1 VNCVKR
7 RKELFTNTYYK
18 TSEYPKIRNAQLF
31 AWPVYSWEVYLS
43 SPKGRSLNLFEK
55 TILELIR
62 VTGGRNLTVAQI
74 AQWLSLE
81 DDMVS
86 YILTATM
93 QPNGW
98 LDKNFKI
105 TADGIKLLDSEEI
118 AEMTSAL
125 IFQCA
130 VTGKWLPRIAYQ
142 FTEVQPVGIDKKL
155 AFKLSRATDR
165 TTRPYRVQHR
175 IKGAQQPGD
184 DMLNDIVT
192 KDSDARWIAFNVRND
207 IDIPAKS
214 SDKVILSPKSAH
226 AAYLMV
232 WAEQSSGYKFD
243 FIDPFELSN
252 TPTWLD
258 ELFNQACNDLPKM
271 GQFALSKF
279 NPENEKLTYAENLK
293 LMQEKARLEV
303 LIEYPNAQRISDLID
318 PLYELINDKQK
329 LASSNGKD
337 FSLNRGIV
345 TSSGSL
351 IETVCEA
358 LLKVYTYKGIHR
370 LPSKN
375 QNDKKEQIEKLLKQA
390 ANLSTDQVDTIL
402 NVQPD
407 KIYATARGWNT
418 SLRAMLATIFLSMK
432 DYPHHP
438 MKLVLNDRLLFQ
450 DIYDLSKKRDQASH
464 KNPPKFSGK
473 QALHYIN
480 VVDKFLKTILAD

>member
-1 VNCVKR
+1 
-7 RKELFTNTYYK
+7 LFANTYYK
-18 TSEYPKIRNAQLF
+18 TSQYPESRNKQLF
-31 AWPVYSWEVYLS
+31 IWPVYSWEVYLS

-62 VTGGRNLTVAQI
+62 VTGGRNLTIVQI
-74 AQWLSLE
+74 AEWLSLE
-81 DDMVS
+81 EDMVS

-105 TADGIKLLDSEEI
+105 TAEGIKLLDSEEI
-118 AEMTSAL
+118 TEMTSAL

-142 FTEVQPVGIDKKL
+142 FTEVQPVGIDKNFV
-155 AFKLSRATDR
+155 FKLSRATDK
-165 TTRPYRVQHR
+165 TARPYRVKHC
-175 IKGAQQPGD
+175 IKGAQQPD
-184 DMLNDIVT
+184 DDILNDIVK

-207 IDIPAKS
+207 IDSPAKS
-214 SDKVILSPKSAH
+214 SDKVILSPKSGH
-226 AAYLMV
+226 AVYLMV
-232 WAEQSSGYKFD
+232 WADQSSSYKFD
-243 FIDPFELSN
+243 FIDPFRLSN
-252 TPTWLD
+252 KPTWLN
-258 ELFNQACNDLPKM
+258 EIFNQACNALPKM

-279 NPENEKLTYAENLK
+279 NPENEKLTYAENLQR
-293 LMQEKARLEV
+293 MQETARLEV
-303 LIEYPNAQRISDLID
+303 LIEYPNAQKISDLID

-358 LLKVYTYKGIHR
+358 LLKIYTYKGIHR
-370 LPSKN
+370 LPGKN
-375 QNDKKEQIEKLLKQA
+375 QSDKKEKIEKLLKQA
-390 ANLSTDQVDTIL
+390 ANLSADQIDTIL
-402 NVQPD
+402 NVQPE
-407 KIYATARGWNT
+407 KIYATAKGWNS

-450 DIYDLSKKRDQASH
+450 DIYDLSKKRDKASH

>member
-1 VNCVKR
+1 
-7 RKELFTNTYYK
+7 LFTNTYYK
-18 TSEYPKIRNAQLF
+18 TSEFPKVRNAQLF

-43 SPKGRSLNLFEK
+43 SPKGRTLNLFEK

-62 VTGGRNLTVAQI
+62 VTGGRNLTVAQL
-74 AQWLSLE
+74 AEWLSLE
-81 DDMVS
+81 EDMVS
-86 YILTATM
+86 YILTSTM

-98 LDKNFKI
+98 LDKDFKI
-105 TADGIKLLDSEEI
+105 TTEGINLLDSEEVT
-118 AEMTSAL
+118 EMTSAL

-142 FTEVQPVGIDKKL
+142 FTEVQPVGIDKNL

-165 TTRPYRVQHR
+165 TARPYRVKHC
-175 IKGAQQPGD
+175 IKGAQQPD
-184 DMLNDIVT
+184 DLMLNDIVK
-192 KDSDARWIAFNVRND
+192 KDRDARWVAFNVRD
-207 IDIPAKS
+207 DLDIPDKS
-214 SDKVILSPKSAH
+214 SDKVILSPKSGH

-232 WAEQSSGYKFD
+232 WADQSSGYKFD
-243 FIDPFELSN
+243 FIDPFGLSH
-252 TPTWLD
+252 TPTWLN
-258 ELFNQACNDLPKM
+258 ELFNQACNDLPRM

-279 NPENEKLTYAENLK
+279 NPENEELTYAENLQ

-303 LIEYPNAQRISDLID
+303 LIEYPSANKISGLVD

-351 IETVCEA
+351 IESICEA
-358 LLKVYTYKGIHR
+358 LLKIYTYKGIHR

-375 QNDKKEQIEKLLKQA
+375 QRDKKEQIESLLKQA
-390 ANLSTDQVDTIL
+390 AKFSPAQIDTIL
-402 NVQPD
+402 DVQPD
-407 KIYATARGWNT
+407 KIYATAKGWNT

-438 MKLVLNDRLLFQ
+438 MKLVLNDALLFQ

-464 KNPPKFSGK
+464 KNPPKFEGK

>member
-1 VNCVKR
+1 
-7 RKELFTNTYYK
+7 
-18 TSEYPKIRNAQLF
+18 
-31 AWPVYSWEVYLS
+31 VYSWEVYLS
-43 SPKGRSLNLFEK
+43 SPKGRTLNLFEK

-74 AQWLSLE
+74 AEWLSLE
-81 DDMVS
+81 EDMVS

-93 QPNGW
+93 QPSGW

-118 AEMTSAL
+118 NEMTSAL

-142 FTEVQPVGIDKKL
+142 FTEVQPIGLDKNL

-165 TTRPYRVQHR
+165 KAWPYRVNYC
-175 IKGAQQPGD
+175 IKGAQQPD
-184 DMLNDIVT
+184 DLMLNDIVK
-192 KDSDARWIAFNVRND
+192 KDSDARWVAFNVRDD
-207 IDIPAKS
+207 IDIKGKS
-214 SDKVILSPKSAH
+214 SDKVILSPKSGH
-226 AAYLMV
+226 PAYLMI
-232 WAEQSSGYKFD
+232 WADQSSGYKFD
-243 FIDPFELSN
+243 FFDPFGLSH
-252 TPTWLD
+252 TPTWLN

-279 NPENEKLTYAENLK
+279 NPENEKLTYTESVK
-293 LMQEKARLEV
+293 LMQEKARFEV
-303 LIEYPNAQRISDLID
+303 LVEYPSAHKISELID

-337 FSLNRGIV
+337 FSLNKLIII
-345 TSSGSL
+345 SCGSL
-351 IETVCEA
+351 IESVCAA
-358 LLKVYTYKGIHR
+358 LLNIYAYKGIHR
-370 LPSKN
+370 LPHKN
-375 QNDKKEQIEKLLKQA
+375 QRDPKEQIEKLLKQA
-390 ANLSTDQVDTIL
+390 AKLSSDQVDTIL
-402 NVQPD
+402 DVQPG
-407 KIYATARGWNT
+407 KIYAAAKGWNS

-438 MKLVLNDRLLFQ
+438 MKLVLNDTLLFQ

-464 KNPPKFSGK
+464 KNPPKFEGK

>member
-1 VNCVKR
+1 M
-7 RKELFTNTYYK
+7 FTNTYYK
-18 TSEYPKIRNAQLF
+18 TSEFPKVRNAQLF

-43 SPKGRSLNLFEK
+43 SPKGRTLNLFEK

-74 AQWLSLE
+74 AEWLSLE
-81 DDMVS
+81 EDMVS

-118 AEMTSAL
+118 TEMTSAL

-142 FTEVQPVGIDKKL
+142 FTEEQPVGIDKNL

-165 TTRPYRVQHR
+165 TARPYRVKHC
-175 IKGAQQPGD
+175 IKGAQQPD
-184 DMLNDIVT
+184 DLMLNDIVK
-192 KDSDARWIAFNVRND
+192 KDSDARWVAFNVRDD
-207 IDIPAKS
+207 IDIQGKS
-214 SDKVILSPKSAH
+214 SDKVILSPKSGH

-232 WAEQSSGYKFD
+232 WADQSSGYKFD
-243 FIDPFELSN
+243 FIDPFGLSN
-252 TPTWLD
+252 TPTWLN

-279 NPENEKLTYAENLK
+279 SPENEELTYAENLQ

-303 LIEYPNAQRISDLID
+303 LIEYPSAHKISDLVD

-329 LASSNGKD
+329 LASSNYQD
-337 FSLNRGIV
+337 FSLNRGVIN
-345 TSSGSL
+345 SCGSAVEIL
-351 IETVCEA
+351 CKYILTQNP
-358 LLKVYTYKGIHR
+358 LKRIKS
-370 LPSKN
+370 LPAPDLSN
-375 QNDKKEQIEKLLKQA
+375 DDKKRELTWLLGDATALRRDQI
-390 ANLSTDQVDTIL
+390 STVL
-402 NVQPD
+402 RVQPG
-407 KIYATARGWNT
+407 KIYQTAIGRNST
-418 SLRAMLATIFLSMK
+418 MRSLLATIFISMK

-438 MKLVLNDRLLFQ
+438 MKFLINDVMLFAE
-450 DIYDLSKKRDQASH
+450 IYDLSFERDEASH
-464 KNPPKFSGK
+464 GNNTKYTSK
-473 QALHYIN
+473 QALQYIN
-480 VVDKFLKTILAD
+480 IVDKFLKNILVE

>member
-1 VNCVKR
+1 MNCVKK

-18 TSEYPKIRNAQLF
+18 TSEYPKVRNKQLF

-43 SPKGRSLNLFEK
+43 SPKGRTLNLFEK

-62 VTGGRNLTVAQI
+62 VTGGRSLTVAKI
-74 AQWLSLE
+74 AEWLGLE

-105 TADGIKLLDSEEI
+105 TTDGIKLLDSEEVT
-118 AEMTSAL
+118 ETTSAL

-130 VTGKWLPRIAYQ
+130 VTGKWLPRISYQ
-142 FTEVQPVGIDKKL
+142 FTEVQPVGIDKNL

-165 TTRPYRVQHR
+165 TVRPYRIKHR
-175 IKGAQQPGD
+175 QAAQQPDD
-184 DMLNDIVT
+184 DMLNDIVK
-192 KDSDARWIAFNVRND
+192 KDNDARWVAFNVRDD
-207 IDIPAKS
+207 IDIPGKS
-214 SDKVILSPKSAH
+214 SDKIILAPKPSH
-226 AAYLMV
+226 AAYLIV
-232 WAEQSSGYKFD
+232 WADQSSGYKFD
-243 FIDPFELSN
+243 FIDPFGLSN
-252 TPTWLD
+252 TPTWLN
-258 ELFNQACNDLPKM
+258 ELFDQACNYLPKM

-279 NPENEKLTYAENLK
+279 NPENETLTYAENLQ

-303 LIEYPNAQRISDLID
+303 LIEYPNANKISDLID

-358 LLKVYTYKGIHR
+358 LLKIYTYKGIHR
-370 LPSKN
+370 LPRKN
-375 QNDKKEQIEKLLKQA
+375 QTDQKEQLEKLLKQA
-390 ANLSTDQVDTIL
+390 VKLSAVQIETIL
-402 NVQPD
+402 DVQPG
-407 KIYATARGWNT
+407 KIYPAAKGWNS

-438 MKLVLNDRLLFQ
+438 MKLVLNDMLLFQ

-464 KNPPKFSGK
+464 KNPPKFEGK

-480 VVDKFLKTILAD
+480 VVDKFLKTILED